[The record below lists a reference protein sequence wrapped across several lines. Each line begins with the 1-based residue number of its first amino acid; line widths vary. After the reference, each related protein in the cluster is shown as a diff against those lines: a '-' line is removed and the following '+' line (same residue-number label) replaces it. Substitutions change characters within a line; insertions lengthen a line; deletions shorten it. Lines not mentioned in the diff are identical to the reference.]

1 MNFYRGIKYNPEDIK
16 TEKVT
21 SKPGIYRGFKH
32 DPIKVKS
39 KPMPY
44 GVYRGVK
51 WTA

>member
-1 MNFYRGIKYNPEDIK
+1 MNFYRGIKYNHEDIK
-16 TEKVT
+16 TENAIYKT
-21 SKPGIYRGFKH
+21 GIYRGFKH